1 MFRVFQKK
9 KTEKKIKEL
18 EDGLDFANTEC
29 ESFKEKF
36 DKLKCEINQ
45 LRDEKLYMEVYQRR
59 GNLRFF
65 GIKEEADTEEDAREV
80 LVGFLKTEL
89 GMENADQIEFQRV
102 HRVGKRVSSNG
113 KPRQITARF
122 LKYPQR
128 EDVMSNA
135 GKLRGKNWTFHVKFW
150 KEEDDAI

>member
-1 MFRVFQKK
+1 M
-9 KTEKKIKEL
+9 
-18 EDGLDFANTEC
+18 
-29 ESFKEKF
+29 
-36 DKLKCEINQ
+36 
-45 LRDEKLYMEVYQRR
+45 
-59 GNLRFF
+59 
-65 GIKEEADTEEDAREV
+65 EEDAREV

-89 GMENADQIEFQRV
+89 GMENADRIEFQRV

-128 EDVMSNA
+128 EEVMSNA

-150 KEEDDAI
+150 KEEDDTI